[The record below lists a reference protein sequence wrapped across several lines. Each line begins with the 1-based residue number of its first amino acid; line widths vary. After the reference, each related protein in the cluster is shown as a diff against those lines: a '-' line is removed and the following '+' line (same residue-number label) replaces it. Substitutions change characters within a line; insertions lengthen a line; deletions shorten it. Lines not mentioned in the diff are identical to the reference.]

1 MFWNK
6 RDILITHS
14 GSFHS
19 DDVFAAA
26 TLHLYYQ
33 KTKKSYKLIRT
44 TDPQIIQKGTIV
56 FDIGGEYSEETN
68 RFDHH
73 QKGGAGERP
82 NGIPYAAFGLVWKKY
97 GPLLC
102 GSQDI
107 ADEIDRTLVQAMDAA
122 DNGVSISSNLHNE
135 ALPVFVQDLIS
146 SFNTSFEE
154 KHISTDVRFDEAMSI
169 AILYLTRVVHLAKV
183 QEKINRTV
191 GELYEQGD
199 TQGIVVV
206 DLPYGRIPLSIA
218 VSQIPEI
225 LYIVYPSSRGGNW
238 DVCASRVSMD
248 SFESKKPFPESWR
261 GLKDEKLEEVS
272 GISGAIFCHNAG
284 FLCAVKTKE
293 SAIFLAKKALTE

>member
-1 MFWNK
+1 MFSK
-6 RDILITHS
+6 KIQVVTHA

-26 TLHLYYQ
+26 TLHLYFQ
-33 KTKKSYKLIRT
+33 KTKKSHQLIRT
-44 TDPQIIQKGTIV
+44 LDPKTIEKADIV
-56 FDIGGEYSEETN
+56 FDIGGIYDQETN

-73 QKGGAGERP
+73 QKGGAGERL

-122 DNGVSISSNLHNE
+122 DNGVSISNNLHSE

-169 AILYLTRVVHLAKV
+169 AILYLTRVIHLAKV
-183 QEKINRTV
+183 QEKINTKV
-191 GELYEQGD
+191 DELYQQGN
-199 TQGIVVV
+199 TQSIVVV

-218 VSQIPEI
+218 ANRIPEI
-225 LYIVYPSSRGGNW
+225 LYIVYPSSRGDNW

-272 GISGAIFCHNAG
+272 GIPGVIFCHNSG
-284 FLCAVKTKE
+284 FLCATKTKE
-293 SAIFLAKKALTE
+293 SAILLAKKALTA